1 MSKFKIFCPHCSQ
14 HIECDESFRGLE
26 VSCPT
31 CQKSFF
37 VPTPRFEQ
45 KENFQD
51 RPIEKPKPKIPSG
64 GGNRGELRENNF
76 VNWQPSVFGVV
87 LFVIASMPLWKFF
100 ERLFSIAI
108 PHIGLAEGTVS
119 FWVYVVLKKMLN
131 GVFTK
136 REVVY
141 IKVLMFVFAL
151 IGFAI
156 LLHWWNLDDEYRI
169 NQMRAQPGETAIC
182 PMLGEME
189 SLANLLPWVLGGVII
204 AIITGIVAHIKGR
217 SVFWFMFSCL
227 FCCPA
232 GLVVALVVPANRK
245 VLDERALRSG
255 ISQRCPHC
263 AEIIRAEANTC
274 PHCRGAV

>member
-1 MSKFKIFCPHCSQ
+1 MSKFKIFCPNCGQ
-14 HIECDESFRGLE
+14 HIECDEGFRGME
-26 VSCPT
+26 VICPT
-31 CQKSFF
+31 CQKPFF
-37 VPTPRFEQ
+37 VPTLRFEQ
-45 KENFQD
+45 KGNFQD
-51 RPIEKPKPKIPSG
+51 KPIQKPKTKIHSED
-64 GGNRGELRENNF
+64 GNRGKHRENKF
-76 VNWQPSVFGVV
+76 VNWLSSCFG
-87 LFVIASMPLWKFF
+87 LLIFLIAAAVMRGFF

-108 PHIGLAEGTVS
+108 PSLVTGVVS
-119 FWVYVVLKKMLN
+119 GVTYMVLKKLLS

-136 REVVY
+136 REVIY
-141 IKVLMFVFAL
+141 IKGLMFVFAL

-156 LLHWWNLDDEYRI
+156 LVRWENMDDEYRRNI
-169 NQMRAQPGETAIC
+169 MTSKPDETPICWVQGE
-182 PMLGEME
+182 LE
-189 SLANLLPWVLGGVII
+189 SLASLLPWVLCAAIV
-204 AIITGIVAHIKGR
+204 AIITGIVAHMKGR

-263 AEIIRAEANTC
+263 AELIRAEANTC

>member
-1 MSKFKIFCPHCSQ
+1 MPEIKISCSHCGQ
-14 HIECDESFRGLE
+14 HIQCDESFRGME

-37 VPTPRFEQ
+37 VPTSRFEQ
-45 KENFQD
+45 KENFRD
-51 RPIEKPKPKIPSG
+51 KPIEKPKTKIPSG
-64 GGNRGELRENNF
+64 DGNRGELRENSF
-76 VNWQPSVFGVV
+76 VNWLSSSIGLLIFVFAAV
-87 LFVIASMPLWKFF
+87 PLWDFF

-108 PHIGLAEGTVS
+108 PSLVTGAISGVT
-119 FWVYVVLKKMLN
+119 YMVLKKLLS

-136 REVVY
+136 REVIY
-141 IKVLMFVFAL
+141 IKGLMFVFAL

-156 LLHWWNLDDEYRI
+156 LVRWENMDDEYRRNI
-169 NQMRAQPGETAIC
+169 MTSKPDETPICWVQGE
-182 PMLGEME
+182 LE
-189 SLANLLPWVLGGVII
+189 SLASLLPWVLCAAIV
-204 AIITGIVAHIKGR
+204 AIITGIVAHMKGR

-263 AEIIRAEANTC
+263 AELIRAEANTC